1 MIKLLD
7 QLTINKIAAGEVIE
21 RPSSVVKELVEN
33 SIDAGATAVTVE
45 IKEGGLSFIRIT
57 DNGLGIE
64 KAQVKT
70 AFLRHATS
78 KINKAEDLFTV
89 GSLGFRGE
97 ALASIA
103 AVAQV
108 EMVTKT
114 ESDMTGVRYI
124 IEGGKELDYQ
134 EIGCPEG
141 TTIII
146 RNLFYNTPARRK
158 FMKSATTEASYIAEL
173 INRLAMS
180 RPEVSFKFINNG
192 QNKLFTS
199 GNNNLKDIIYN
210 IYGKDIAKNLV
221 EVNGTYDDITLTG
234 YIAKPYISKGNRTYE
249 NYFVNNRYIKS
260 SVITKAIEE
269 AYKTFVMTHKYPFTA
284 LKIEI
289 NKELLDIN
297 VHPTKMELKISNTN
311 ELYSC
316 IINTLREALTEKELI
331 PNVSVGND
339 REAKKDISKNKIV
352 APEPFEVKR
361 REANYGNVRLNSEP
375 IYKPRE
381 VREISNYN
389 VNKDVAVNEQ
399 INKSEPKITEQ
410 NQVKPIDGNI
420 EISKTNIENQDVVN
434 QSMKIDDIKIIASKD
449 TDIVREIYGKTVTS
463 ENINITKENDA
474 KPIVPE
480 DISIN
485 KKDLTTEHV
494 NLQKTNT
501 DNNYNQEATITK
513 DQVSLFEDKLLSEE
527 SRSKHKLIGQLF
539 KTYWLI
545 EYENKL
551 FIMDQHAAHEKV
563 MFERLM
569 KLLKTSEIFSQ
580 NIMPSIIISL
590 TPREIDVLTNNMDIF
605 ERLGFVI
612 EEFGGNEY
620 VIRAVPAN
628 IMGVPPKELFEEFI
642 GDLLDDANKITDT
655 IFVEK
660 LATMAC
666 KAAIK
671 GNTAISY
678 QEADALID
686 ELLTLDNPYNCPH
699 GRPTIITMSEQDIE
713 KKFRRIQN

>member
-64 KAQVKT
+64 KSQVKT

-78 KINKAEDLFTV
+78 KISTAEDLFTV

-103 AVAQV
+103 AVGQV

-158 FMKSATTEASYIAEL
+158 FMKSTTTEASYIAEL

-221 EVNGTYDDITLTG
+221 EVNSTFEDITLTG

-297 VHPTKMELKISNTN
+297 VHPTKMELKISNSS
-311 ELYSC
+311 EVYSA

-352 APEPFEVKR
+352 APEPFEIKR

-381 VREISNYN
+381 VRETSNYN
-389 VNKDVAVNEQ
+389 VDKSIDVNEQ
-399 INKSEPKITEQ
+399 VNKLETQVTEQ
-410 NQVKPIDGNI
+410 NQVKTTTSSI
-420 EISKTNIENQDVVN
+420 EISKTDIENQDVVN
-434 QSMKIDDIKIIASKD
+434 QSIKTEDIKVIASKY
-449 TDIVREIYGKTVTS
+449 T
-463 ENINITKENDA
+463 NINKESV
-474 KPIVPE
+474 KE
-480 DISIN
+480 
-485 KKDLTTEHV
+485 DLTAERV
-494 NLQKTNT
+494 NIEKVNT

-513 DQVSLFEDKLLSEE
+513 NQVSLFEDKLLSEE
-527 SRSKHKLIGQLF
+527 SRPKHKLIGQLF

-590 TPREIDVLTNNMDIF
+590 TPREIDVLKNNIDIF

-642 GDLLDDANKITDT
+642 GDLLEDANRITDT

-686 ELLTLDNPYNCPH
+686 ELLTLENPYNCPH